1 MGPGGG
7 VLGCRLPL
15 QLKVDSQMVHGMWKV
30 PRAQVADLDTNGT
43 GVVSFRTDTEQP
55 GLGRAIPSIL
65 LHGLH
70 KIR

>member
-1 MGPGGG
+1 MPAASAIRGGQPDG
-7 VLGCRLPL
+7 AWDVES
-15 QLKVDSQMVHGMWKV
+15 K
-30 PRAQVADLDTNGT
+30 RAQVADLDTNGT